1 MATNKNV
8 TPEAV
13 IAPETASAPDTAP
26 VLETTVDQKQVE
38 KETAKAA
45 AAIRSEERVDIYI
58 ERAQGNDEP
67 NLFVSVNGC
76 NFILPKGQTSN
87 VPKSVAREIER
98 SRRAQRKYD
107 QTVDQQKNA
116 AESK

>member
-1 MATNKNV
+1 MAINKN
-8 TPEAV
+8 EAQDTV
-13 IAPETASAPDTAP
+13 SKAETGAAKEGS
-26 VLETTVDQKQVE
+26 VDQKQVE
-38 KETAKAA
+38 RETAKAA

-58 ERAQGNDEP
+58 ERAQGNDEQ

-87 VPKSVAREIER
+87 VPVSVAREIER

-107 QTVDQQKNA
+107 QTVDQLKKA